1 MWRGGGVTGRPAGIA
16 GKPQGMLEGSTRAEA
31 PVRPLEEFIPIHLF
45 GNFPF
50 QSGRFGG
57 FGLEVFTLQN
67 QSLGVV

>member
-1 MWRGGGVTGRPAGIA
+1 MWRGGSDAERPAGIA
-16 GKPQGMLEGSTRAEA
+16 GKQRGMLEGRTRAGA

-57 FGLEVFTLQN
+57 FGLEMFTLQN